1 MVIMNRR
8 FTPAAVI
15 LAAGASSR
23 MGRPKMLLPWGGT
36 TIIGHLIQQWQRL
49 GAQQVAVVCAGEN
62 VPQPDGQV
70 FPTPS
75 NLELASELDRLGL
88 PLTER
93 IFNPAPERGMFSSIQ
108 CAARWPG
115 WRPELT
121 HWILVLGDQP
131 HLRLETLTTL
141 LNFAAAHPDRIC
153 QPSREGR
160 PRHPVILPRS
170 AFRSLALTNEPHLK
184 SFLQNSAYAANW
196 CELDDPGLDIDIDQ
210 PGDYE
215 KAVQIG
221 SGNE

>member
-1 MVIMNRR
+1 MNCP
-8 FTPAAVI
+8 FTPAAII

-23 MGRPKMLLPWGGT
+23 MGRPKMLLPWGNT
-36 TIIGHLIQQWQRL
+36 TIVGHLIQQWQRL
-49 GAQQVAVVCAGEN
+49 GAQPVAVVCAGII
-62 VPQPDGQV
+62 VPPPEGRV
-70 FPTPS
+70 SETPS
-75 NLELASELDRLGL
+75 HLELARELDRLGL

-115 WRPELT
+115 WRPDLT

-131 HLRLETLTTL
+131 HLRLETLKTL
-141 LNFAAAHPDRIC
+141 LDFAAAHPDRIC
-153 QPSREGR
+153 QPSRNGH
-160 PRHPVILPRS
+160 PRHPVILLQT
-170 AFRSLALTNEPHLK
+170 AFQSLALTSEPHLK
-184 SFLQNSAYAANW
+184 SFLRNSVYGINW
-196 CELDDPGLDIDIDQ
+196 CELDDPGLEIDIDQ